1 MGTLLTH
8 RNQIPEP
15 IHHNPQANINSISIS
30 KLRIDILSNLVP
42 NFNPNLNHKRVVL
55 PNLISILTAAT
66 ILILVHII
74 TIAVV
79 LRKMDHRTIIISRDF
94 RISIHLSITLYHI
107 FPQNLSS
114 QVPIRLGRH
123 IRMYRA
129 CRQHPSTVIRDAV
142 IHKVQ
147 PQGYKLAQA
156 NQVLHRG
163 DGRPQTHHRSRAE
176 CSKSHWSTLSFVV
189 TVIA

>member
-1 MGTLLTH
+1 MDTL

-15 IHHNPQANINSISIS
+15 IHHNSKANINSSSIS
-30 KLRIDILSNLVP
+30 KLRIDILSNLIP
-42 NFNPNLNHKRVVL
+42 NFNPNLNQKRVVL
-55 PNLISILTAAT
+55 PNPISILTVPT

-79 LRKMDHRTIIISRDF
+79 LRMMDHRIVIISQDF
-94 RISIHLSITLYHI
+94 RMSITLYHI

-114 QVPIRLGRH
+114 QVPIRLGRR

-129 CRQHPSTVIRDAV
+129 CRQHRSTVIRDAV
-142 IHKVQ
+142 IHKVHQ
-147 PQGYKLAQA
+147 QGYKLLLA

-163 DGRPQTHHRSRAE
+163 VGRPQTHHRSRAE
-176 CSKSHWSTLSFVV
+176 CSKSHWSILSFVV